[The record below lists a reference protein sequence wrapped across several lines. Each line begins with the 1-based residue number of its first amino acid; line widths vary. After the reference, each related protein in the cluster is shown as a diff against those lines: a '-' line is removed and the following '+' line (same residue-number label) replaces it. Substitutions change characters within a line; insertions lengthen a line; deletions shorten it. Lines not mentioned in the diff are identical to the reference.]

1 MFSVVVMNNVQQQW
15 QCCMKWTIFLEEKH
29 GLVHAHISLH
39 QVVRN
44 FWSAKLLLLLP
55 QCWRACETSPGYCQY
70 IPCFAGLYLLH
81 FSQAVVLHEVDNL
94 LQSLAVHAHIF
105 TQFLSTLVE
114 FLKECKMAPVPHAD
128 DEFAVSL
135 LDIIWISSLHPMLCR
150 LVFFFASRN
159 SQKIWFRDVMRC
171 SAWCAREVST
181 DKECVSDASGQQ
193 EPFEVWCKQSFEIR
207 WLGPI

>member
-1 MFSVVVMNNVQQQW
+1 MLHEMGKFSW
-15 QCCMKWTIFLEEKH
+15 GETWLSACPYFTPPSCEEYLKCKVTPAPPSV
-29 GLVHAHISLH
+29 LMSLW
-39 QVVRN
+39 N
-44 FWSAKLLLLLP
+44 ITWILSA
-55 QCWRACETSPGYCQY
+55 Y

-128 DEFAVSL
+128 DELAVSL